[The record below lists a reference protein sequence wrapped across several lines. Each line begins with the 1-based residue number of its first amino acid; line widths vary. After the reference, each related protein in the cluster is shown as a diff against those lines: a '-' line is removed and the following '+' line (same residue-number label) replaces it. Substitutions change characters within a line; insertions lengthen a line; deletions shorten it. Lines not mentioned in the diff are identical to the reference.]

1 MNYLEGMMAI
11 DTRKVANRRQLHFQ
25 TIDDMLKDVER
36 LNEGKIKPLGNWSG
50 GQILKH
56 LATVMNTSIDRS
68 PLRLSWFIRLL
79 GWMMK
84 RRILTKGMIP
94 GFQLKGK
101 TADFLVPPPTAW
113 EEGLEIFR
121 QAVRRQQTES
131 RRQPS
136 PFLGTLTREQWEQLH
151 CRHAE
156 LHLSFLL
163 PANEPS

>member
-1 MNYLEGMMAI
+1 MNHLEGMMAI
-11 DTRKVANRRQLHFQ
+11 DTRKVANRRQLHFP
-25 TIDDMLKDVER
+25 TIEDILKDVEH

-50 GQILKH
+50 GQILRH
-56 LATVMNTSIDRS
+56 LATVMNTSIDGS

-84 RRILTKGMIP
+84 RRILTKGMTP
-94 GFQLKGK
+94 GFHLKGK
-101 TADFLVPPPTAW
+101 TAEFLVPPSTTW
-113 EEGLEIFR
+113 DEGLEIFR
-121 QAVRRQQTES
+121 QAVRRQQTEN

-163 PANEPS
+163 LANEPS